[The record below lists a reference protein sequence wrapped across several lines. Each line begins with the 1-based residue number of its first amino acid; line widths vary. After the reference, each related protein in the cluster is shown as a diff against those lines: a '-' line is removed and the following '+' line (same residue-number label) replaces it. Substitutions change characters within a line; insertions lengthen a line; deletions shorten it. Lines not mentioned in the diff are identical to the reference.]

1 MNTLKELYLYAKKE
15 LKEKEQ
21 GEALMLIEAFLK
33 AGRREISLYGEKIVP
48 KNEKEE
54 FLNAVKMRKENIPL
68 QYITGYQYFGDMK
81 LKVGEGVLIPRED
94 TLPLC
99 EVAAEFTGDKAYKG
113 IDLCSG
119 SGAIALYIANECK
132 NAEVYAM
139 ELYEGAKKYLRENIN
154 TYGEGRVKLIE
165 GDVLKEP
172 PENIPQLQ
180 FIVSNPPYIL
190 SRDMATLQEE
200 VKKEPV
206 TALDGGEDGLI
217 FYRHIIKAWSKKLEK
232 GGLMAFESDPEE
244 MEDIKNLL
252 VKGGYENIGI
262 IKDLGDLQR
271 VIYGYKK

>member
-21 GEALMLIEAFLK
+21 GEALMLTEAFLK

-48 KNEKEE
+48 ENEKEE
-54 FLNAVKMRKENIPL
+54 FFKAVKMRKENIPL

-99 EVAAEFTGDKAYKG
+99 EVTAEFTGDKAYKG

-139 ELYEGAKKYLRENIN
+139 ELYEGAKKYLRENIK

-172 PENIPQLQ
+172 PEDIPQLQ

-206 TALDGGEDGLI
+206 TALDGGEDGLL
-217 FYRHIIKAWSKKLEK
+217 FYRHIIKLWSQKLEK
-232 GGLMAFESDPEE
+232 GGLMVFEADPEE

-252 VKGGYENIGI
+252 VKGRYENIGI

>member
-21 GEALMLIEAFLK
+21 CEALMLTEAFLK

-139 ELYEGAKKYLRENIN
+139 ELYEGAKKYLRENIK

-165 GDVLKEP
+165 GDVNSRRLRCNLVIADCRYCSSVLGPYKVLNNYKHKE
-172 PENIPQLQ
+172 EANKCC
-180 FIVSNPPYIL
+180 
-190 SRDMATLQEE
+190 D
-200 VKKEPV
+200 K
-206 TALDGGEDGLI
+206 
-217 FYRHIIKAWSKKLEK
+217 
-232 GGLMAFESDPEE
+232 
-244 MEDIKNLL
+244 
-252 VKGGYENIGI
+252 
-262 IKDLGDLQR
+262 
-271 VIYGYKK
+271 